1 MQVDLRRV
9 PETAQPIDRG
19 RSVLPR
25 KLAVVGAFIGAGFF
39 AGSAA
44 VLPPQI
50 GVAFPLALVLAV
62 IVVRITWKRPE
73 IGLVILVIGMP
84 LQQIILARL
93 FAWGVG
99 TQLLGVARFWK
110 EALLILL
117 AIKVLSTEVKL
128 SRIDRLAGVYLA
140 VTVAYLVIPLGPNP
154 PYIRSIAAREMGA
167 FVVVFLIARHL
178 PLPEKTSRMVEN
190 GLLVVGAALAVLAFW
205 NHFAPASWATW
216 LDSTQLNQYRA
227 TLVDERVIT
236 PAVTYTTFAGRQFVR
251 AGSIMTYLTLP
262 YFLAIPVGVAL
273 ARGAAGRAGRWVVFA
288 GLVCTAGI
296 LVTITRSA
304 IGIAP
309 VIAALALV
317 LVRRKV
323 RMVVVLGLI
332 AAVVIPI
339 AASLSLTSQVR
350 SGFDTNDE
358 STAVHIERLGENNE
372 RLWENPGG
380 SGLGTSAAV
389 AQRFEVQGSITNESW
404 YFQIATDM
412 GFLGAIAYIV
422 FLLAVLAS
430 LVLRARKGSLSAL
443 GAVCG
448 LAWIALGGIVLHT
461 LSDLSVSWSIFMLA
475 GLALRP
481 RPAEEAEDPVTTELT
496 ADDFGLEPETGAVGQ
511 NVT

>member
-1 MQVDLRRV
+1 MQVDLRRT
-9 PETAQPIDRG
+9 PEASKPIERG
-19 RSVLPR
+19 VSVLSR
-25 KLAVVGAFIGAGFF
+25 KVAVVLAFIGVGIF

-62 IVVRITWKRPE
+62 LVVRITWRRPE
-73 IGLVILVIGMP
+73 IGLVILVVGMP
-84 LQQIILARL
+84 LQQIILARF

-110 EALLILL
+110 EALLIVLFV
-117 AIKVLSTEVKL
+117 KVLSTDVKL

-140 VTVAYLVIPLGPNP
+140 VTVAYLVIPLGPNT
-154 PYIRSIAAREMGA
+154 PYVRSIAAREVAA
-167 FVVVFLIARHL
+167 FVIVFLIARHL
-178 PLPEKTSRMVEN
+178 PIPERTSRMVET
-190 GLLVVGAALAVLAFW
+190 GLLVVGVALAALAFW

-216 LDSTQLNQYRA
+216 LDSTQLSLYRA

-262 YFLAIPVGVAL
+262 YFLTIPVAIAL
-273 ARGAAGRAGRWVVFA
+273 ARGATGRAAKWVVLA
-288 GLVCTAGI
+288 GLVCTGGI

-304 IGIAP
+304 IGLMP
-309 VIAALALV
+309 FIAALALV
-317 LVRRKV
+317 LVKRKV
-323 RMVVVLGLI
+323 RLAVVVGVL
-332 AAVVIPI
+332 AALVIPI

-350 SGFDTNDE
+350 TGFDTNDE
-358 STAVHIERLGENNE
+358 STSVHVERLGENNE

-412 GFLGAIAYIV
+412 GFLGAISYIA
-422 FLLAVLAS
+422 FLLAILGSLA
-430 LVLRARKGSLSAL
+430 VRARRGSLSAL
-443 GAVCG
+443 AAVCS
-448 LAWIALGGIVLHT
+448 LTWIALGGIVLHT
-461 LSDLSVSWSIFMLA
+461 LSDLTTSWSIFMLA

-481 RPAEEAEDPVTTELT
+481 RPTEEARDDEPAELM
-496 ADDFGLEPETGAVGQ
+496 AVRGLEPKAGAVGQ
-511 NVT
+511 NIG